1 MVPFPEE
8 RMFPYDT
15 KEGEKR
21 SRARNVSIA
30 FDRNPDGGGT
40 LLPPLKDKFKED
52 RKWWL
57 DNVHYA
63 WKGPP
68 VESEKDGLDY
78 HLITTAYRLLGTM
91 KYKLE
96 PYAADAVRWA
106 IAPVKKNYTKE
117 GRQIMEE
124 LKGTVY
130 EKFLRN
136 DTLTR
141 VKSLDELLEDE
152 NKMKRFQQLIK
163 RRYRDKGVP
172 EEHAEML
179 ADLAPIFVK
188 ASKAWAEITK
198 RAWKDMVKRGEWI
211 SPYEAIRKMY
221 LEDPDPLSYFDL
233 YAKPEE
239 IEAIHQA
246 HVALYHLIPRI
257 FKEKS
262 GVMDYLDEERAK
274 QLEEEVLPI
283 VRRSKPA

>member
-1 MVPFPEE
+1 MPFPEE
-8 RMFPYDT
+8 RRFAYDT
-15 KEGEKR
+15 AAGKKS
-21 SRARNVSIA
+21 SRAINISIE

-40 LLPPLKDKFKED
+40 LLPPLKEKFKED
-52 RKWWL
+52 YRWWL
-57 DNVHYA
+57 KNVHYA

-68 VESEKDGLDY
+68 VEDEEDGLDY

-91 KYKLE
+91 KYKLK
-96 PYAADAVRWA
+96 PNQADAIWWA
-106 IAPVKKNYTKE
+106 IYPFVKDYREDGRRIMKN
-117 GRQIMEE
+117 

-130 EKFLRN
+130 ERFLKN
-136 DTLTR
+136 DPKVR

-152 NKMKRFQQLIK
+152 EKMKKFQQLI
-163 RRYRDKGVP
+163 RSYYRGKGVP
-172 EEHAEML
+172 REHAEML
-179 ADLAPIFVK
+179 ADLAPVFVK

-198 RAWKDMVKRGEWI
+198 RAWKDMVKRGEKL
-211 SPYEAIRKMY
+211 SPYEAVKKMY

-246 HVALYHLIPRI
+246 HVALYHLLPRM

-274 QLEEEVLPI
+274 RLEEEVLPI

>member
-1 MVPFPEE
+1 MPFPEE
-8 RMFPYDT
+8 RRFAYDT
-15 KEGEKR
+15 AAGKKS
-21 SRARNVSIA
+21 SRATYTSIE

-40 LLPPLKDKFKED
+40 LLPPLKEKFKED
-52 RKWWL
+52 YRWWL
-57 DNVHYA
+57 KNVHYA
-63 WKGPP
+63 WEGPP
-68 VESEKDGLDY
+68 VEDEEDGLDY

-91 KYKLE
+91 KYKLK
-96 PYAADAVRWA
+96 PGVADAVRWA
-106 IAPVKKNYTKE
+106 IAPVEKDYTEEGERIMKN
-117 GRQIMEE
+117 

-130 EKFLRN
+130 ERFLKN
-136 DTLTR
+136 DVLTR

-152 NKMKRFQQLIK
+152 EKMKKFQQLIK
-163 RRYRDKGVP
+163 RNFLEEGVP
-172 EEHAEML
+172 REHAEML

-198 RAWKDMVKRGEWI
+198 RAWKDMVKRGEKL
-211 SPYEAIRKMY
+211 SPYEAAEKMY
-221 LEDPDPLSYFDL
+221 LKDPDPLSYFDL

-246 HVALYHLIPRI
+246 HVALYHLLPRM